1 MLSFKKKSTLPT
13 EIISSIDKLTTDLI
27 SLKKNKQFQ
36 PSQDDLKDLQRVCE
50 QLHHAYGVAGY
61 VSVAMQ
67 KRYEGKP
74 EGAARFNNEEV
85 FEYHFPGS

>member
-1 MLSFKKKSTLPT
+1 MFLLSRKSSKSVT
-13 EIISSIDKLTTDLI
+13 ELSKSIDKLTTDLI

-36 PSQDDLKDLQRVCE
+36 PIQDDLKDLQRVCE
-50 QLHHAYGVAGY
+50 QLHHAYSVAGY

-74 EGAARFNNEEV
+74 EGAARFNNAEV
-85 FEYHFPGS
+85 FDYHYPG